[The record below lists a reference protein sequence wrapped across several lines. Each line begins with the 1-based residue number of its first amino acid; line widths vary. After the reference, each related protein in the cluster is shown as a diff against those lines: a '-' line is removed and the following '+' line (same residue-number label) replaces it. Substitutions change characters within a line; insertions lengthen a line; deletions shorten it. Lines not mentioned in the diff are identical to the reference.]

1 MPGLIRGVARTA
13 VVAGTATAVGG
24 RVNRRQQNKWAA
36 QEQPPAE
43 PQYAEPP
50 QVVYAAPPAPAPAA
64 APAPDRMAQLKE
76 LGELHTQGVLT
87 DEEFAAEK
95 AKILNS

>member
-13 VVAGTATAVGG
+13 VVAGTATAVSG
-24 RVNRRQQNKWAA
+24 RVSRRQQSKWAA
-36 QEQPPAE
+36 QEQPAPE
-43 PQYAEPP
+43 PQYA
-50 QVVYAAPPAPAPAA
+50 APPEPAPAA